1 VSGPRPLILAVEDDA
16 RNVALLRAI
25 LERAGYQL
33 AIAGS
38 LAAARAWLADQK
50 PDLILLDIGLPD
62 GSGLE
67 LADELKHRTPAPST
81 PIVAL
86 SARVLAADRE
96 AATAA
101 GCDAF
106 LAKPLRTADLLSVV
120 AAHAGPPSPPIGN

>member
-1 VSGPRPLILAVEDDA
+1 VSVPRPLILAVEDDA

-33 AIAGS
+33 AIVGS
-38 LAAARAWLADQK
+38 LAEARAWLAGQR
-50 PDLILLDIGLPD
+50 PDLVLLDIGLPD
-62 GSGLE
+62 GSGLD
-67 LADELKHRTPAPST
+67 LARELKHGTPAASP

-96 AATAA
+96 AAAKA

-106 LAKPLRTADLLSVV
+106 LAKPLRTAELLSLV
-120 AAHAGPPSPPIGN
+120 AAHIGPPVS

>member
-1 VSGPRPLILAVEDDA
+1 MTTSFSRLVAVP
-16 RNVALLRAI
+16 ALLMAS
-25 LERAGYQL
+25 LLFVPAVV
-33 AIAGS
+33 AGS
-38 LAAARAWLADQK
+38 LAEARAWLADQQ

-67 LADELKHRTPAPST
+67 LADELKHRTPAPSP

-86 SARVLAADRE
+86 SARVLAADRQ
-96 AATAA
+96 AATEA

-120 AAHAGPPSPPIGN
+120 AAHVGPPAPAGD